1 MIIKMKGFTLV
12 ELMVVV
18 MVVAVVAAIALPNY
32 QAYVRKANA
41 AFAQQEILK
50 LADQLERHKTRNF
63 SYKNI
68 MQT

>member
-32 QAYVRKANA
+32 QAYVRKSMENS
-41 AFAQQEILK
+41 AQQEIRK
-50 LADQLERHKTRNF
+50 SCE
-63 SYKNI
+63 I
-68 MQT
+68 